1 MSYEA
6 LRHFAHSHALAAMGV
21 LYLVFVGWAFR
32 PRGKA
37 ANRRAAT
44 MIFDKED
51 SDG

>member
-6 LRHFAHSHALAAMGV
+6 LRHFADSHALVARLV
-21 LYLVFVGWAFR
+21 LYLVLVGWAFR

-37 ANRRAAT
+37 ANRRAAA

>member
-6 LRHFAHSHALAAMGV
+6 LRHFADSHALAAMAV
-21 LYLVFVGWAFR
+21 LYLGFVGWAFR

>member
-1 MSYEA
+1 MSYEV
-6 LRHFAHSHALAAMGV
+6 LRHFADSHALAAMAV